1 MNDSPNLPTGPASP
15 LYLSDVVELKV
26 RIASLQKPLH
36 LKLTRTELLNKAT
49 NPKRARHRG

>member
-15 LYLSDVVELKV
+15 LY
-26 RIASLQKPLH
+26 